1 MPEADTF
8 TIDAYDKY
16 IGAQLRMP
24 LNDSMAD
31 AKVTGR
37 VKDGEGNPVGVSHS
51 NPLQDTRVY
60 EVSFQ
65 DGSTAE
71 YSANLIATTMF
82 AQVDKE
88 GRSHQIIDKIV
99 DHRRTN
105 DALTDAE
112 AYVTIR
118 GKQHAV
124 RTTRGWEMCILWKNG
139 DTSRE
144 LLKDIKEANPIET
157 AEYAVAKGIS
167 EEPAFNWW
175 VQHTIKKRDAIISAV
190 KVRFIWRDYKFGLKV
205 PNSIAAARELDR
217 ENGDNFWDV
226 L

>member
-1 MPEADTF
+1 MDDFMTSIHNGPLGPAATNGNFAGDSDLDTPLLEPYGDDSGDEPRMPEADTF

-31 AKVTGR
+31 AKVTGQ
-37 VKDGEGNPVGVSHS
+37 VKDGEGNPVGVSYS

-71 YSANLIATTMF
+71 YSTNLIATAMF
-82 AQVDKE
+82 AQVDEE
-88 GRSHQIIDKIV
+88 GRSHQIIDEII

-118 GKQHAV
+118 GKQHAM

-139 DTSRE
+139 DTLWE

-157 AEYAVAKGIS
+157 AE
-167 EEPAFNWW
+167 
-175 VQHTIKKRDAIISAV
+175 
-190 KVRFIWRDYKFGLKV
+190 
-205 PNSIAAARELDR
+205 
-217 ENGDNFWDV
+217 
-226 L
+226 